1 MLLTVRRRLELDK
14 VRYGMSQPVEEVM
27 VQVSAAWDQTK
38 ANETQINLNY
48 TLMNVMWIGEREG
61 ALVLLQVM

>member
-1 MLLTVRRRLELDK
+1 MLLTVRRRLELGK

-38 ANETQINLNY
+38 ANETQINLSY
-48 TLMNVMWIGEREG
+48 TLMNVM
-61 ALVLLQVM
+61 